1 MIGDFPDADT
11 SVSLHD
17 GSAETDTRGREPE
30 MTATT
35 TTSSTDKAPVKVP
48 PPLLFLIPF
57 LIGVALQLTVPIR
70 LLPLGWVQLAAGLP
84 LVVMGLALSLTAVR
98 TLVGAETDL
107 MFKKSTSVILERGPY
122 RLSRNPIYLGA
133 SVMYIRGTI
142 AVNSVWPL
150 ALFPVAVLLVL
161 FRAIHPEE
169 RYLESKFGQPYRDY
183 KSAVRRW
190 L

>member
-1 MIGDFPDADT
+1 MTGT
-11 SVSLHD
+11 TVT
-17 GSAETDTRGREPE
+17 GS
-30 MTATT
+30 TA
-35 TTSSTDKAPVKVP
+35 KAPVKVP

-57 LIGVALQLTVPIR
+57 LIGVAVQLTMPIH
-70 LLPLGWVQLAAGLP
+70 LMPLGWVQLAAGLP
-84 LVVMGLALSLTAVR
+84 LVVLGLAFSLTAVR

-107 MFKKSTSVILERGPY
+107 MFKKSTSVIIDGGPY
-122 RLSRNPIYLGA
+122 RLSRNPIYIGA
-133 SVMYIRGTI
+133 SVMYIGAGI

-169 RYLESKFGQPYRDY
+169 RYLETKFGQPYRDY